1 MSFCATIRT
10 TSANLSPVLWRHF
23 SQPITCNE
31 HKALTDRSK
40 IHKGCDATGICGVA
54 CMRHG
59 AFVPTAQV
67 DTQKGERYARCS
79 SFMWTSS
86 NPGIRQMNMDYATTK
101 AWNYGDFDDVPWI
114 VWGYDVNCQYRPHH
128 KERVEDS
135 AHLSFP
141 EGLDDKIYYAI
152 GTWHV
157 HGHKADCYARYATT
171 FIKGSGVRSA
181 EILESRWSQLNPAAS
196 SLRYMT
202 LAHRAEMLDALMNDI
217 NWKTMVK
224 LSGFS
229 ILER

>member
-1 MSFCATIRT
+1 
-10 TSANLSPVLWRHF
+10 
-23 SQPITCNE
+23 
-31 HKALTDRSK
+31 
-40 IHKGCDATGICGVA
+40 
-54 CMRHG
+54 MRHG

-152 GTWHV
+152 GTCMSMV
-157 HGHKADCYARYATT
+157 TRRIATHGTPPLSSRVPE
-171 FIKGSGVRSA
+171 SG
-181 EILESRWSQLNPAAS
+181 
-196 SLRYMT
+196 LRKFWN
-202 LAHRAEMLDALMNDI
+202 LGGP
-217 NWKTMVK
+217 
-224 LSGFS
+224 S
-229 ILER
+229 